1 MNDISKVKD
10 FALLAQD
17 SYNVGKKDE
26 NELTSTTLK
35 NIKQGKLHVI
45 KRSDDD
51 DVKNTTVGF
60 QAKAY
65 RNEETNDIIISYAGT
80 SPTSLSDLNADA
92 GFFSGVKPQQ
102 ATDAINFYKQVK
114 NEFCK
119 DDSNCK
125 ITLTGHSLGG
135 MLAII
140 TALDNYNEQ
149 MKKLGGVNKENFIK
163 MKSQDNPLEVVTFES
178 PNVIMSSEYGNQ
190 IYNDYKD
197 ILDLFGYICSPT
209 DSLGILSQSREDTR
223 LFRRAMN

>member
-1 MNDISKVKD
+1 MNEKIIDTKTKD
-10 FALLAQD
+10 LAILAND
-17 SYNVGKKDE
+17 SYTDEIKFNKIDKRKKLSSQNQDIIKYKDNVI
-26 NELTSTTLK
+26 T
-35 NIKQGKLHVI
+35 
-45 KRSDDD
+45 
-51 DVKNTTVGF
+51 GF
-60 QAKAY
+60 RAKAY
-65 RNEETNDIIISYAGT
+65 KNNDTGEIIIAYAGT
-80 SPTSLSDLNADA
+80 NSFKDLQADA
-92 GFFSGVKPQQ
+92 KLASGVKPSQL
-102 ATDAINFYKQVK
+102 DEAIAFYKDTK
-114 NEFCK
+114 AELLK
-119 DDSNCK
+119 DGLNSK